1 MDTKKLF
8 QITEAAHAC
17 GISRSTLLRMELL
30 KLPQV
35 NEVVITEDRLLHFY
49 PYGSWEDA
57 DPVQQ
62 SAETAQSLAALQ
74 AHVEENG
81 GRFYFVGLPNQLSY
95 FQECYPDYLDRAKD
109 YLPALHRAFPEAL
122 ARKGVNFIDLVTA
135 FEAAGKPAEYY
146 TETDHHYSLKGA
158 MVSYRAIV
166 KRLQADGLDIPLLE
180 EVLPLFVGRAP
191 LIVELKAERGNAAA
205 LAAAT
210 CAVLDKYKVDCC
222 VESFDP
228 RCLMWLWQNRPD
240 VIRGQLSENFTAH
253 GDAQH
258 LPGGVRWILTNLLLN
273 VRTRPD
279 FIAYRFSDRD
289 NLSLRLCRS
298 LYGVQEASW
307 TIRSKADMDA
317 AEAAGSLV
325 IFENFDPRG

>member
-1 MDTKKLF
+1 M
-8 QITEAAHAC
+8 
-17 GISRSTLLRMELL
+17 
-30 KLPQV
+30 
-35 NEVVITEDRLLHFY
+35 
-49 PYGSWEDA
+49 
-57 DPVQQ
+57 
-62 SAETAQSLAALQ
+62 
-74 AHVEENG
+74 
-81 GRFYFVGLPNQLSY
+81 
-95 FQECYPDYLDRAKD
+95 
-109 YLPALHRAFPEAL
+109 
-122 ARKGVNFIDLVTA
+122 
-135 FEAAGKPAEYY
+135 
-146 TETDHHYSLKGA
+146 
-158 MVSYRAIV
+158 
-166 KRLQADGLDIPLLE
+166 
-180 EVLPLFVGRAP
+180 LPLFVGRAP
-191 LIVELKAERGNAAA
+191 LIVELKAERGNAEA

-228 RCLMWLWQNRPD
+228 RCLMWLWQNKPD

-258 LPGGVRWILTNLLLN
+258 LPGGIRWILTNLLLN

>member
-1 MDTKKLF
+1 MKAVIIILIVLLVLF
-8 QITEAAHAC
+8 LLYILCLRCRRGKADWAHFRKWRYAHR
-17 GISRSTLLRMELL
+17 GFH
-30 KLPQV
+30 
-35 NEVVITEDRLLHFY
+35 DREKGV
-49 PYGSWEDA
+49 PEN
-57 DPVQQ
+57 
-62 SAETAQSLAALQ
+62 SLAAFKR
-74 AHVEENG
+74 AASNG
-81 GRFYFVGLPNQLSY
+81 FGA
-95 FQECYPDYLDRAKD
+95 ELDVHLMKD
-109 YLPALHRAFPEAL
+109 GKL
-122 ARKGVNFIDLVTA
+122 AVIHDASLLRTAGADVYIEDLTA
-135 FEAAGKPAEYY
+135 GELE
-146 TETDHHYSLKGA
+146 
-158 MVSYRAIV
+158 SYR
-166 KRLQADGLDIPLLE
+166 LEGTEQHIPLLE

-191 LIVELKAERGNAAA
+191 LIVELKAERGNAVA
-205 LAAAT
+205 LAAAA

-279 FIAYRFSDRD
+279 FIAYRFSDRG